1 MTEEALRDELILLR
15 ASVEELGRRLGV
27 ELPPSP
33 DYVAGDNGGAS

>member
-15 ASVEELGRRLGV
+15 ASVEQLGRRLGV

-33 DYVAGDNGGAS
+33 DYVGEESKS